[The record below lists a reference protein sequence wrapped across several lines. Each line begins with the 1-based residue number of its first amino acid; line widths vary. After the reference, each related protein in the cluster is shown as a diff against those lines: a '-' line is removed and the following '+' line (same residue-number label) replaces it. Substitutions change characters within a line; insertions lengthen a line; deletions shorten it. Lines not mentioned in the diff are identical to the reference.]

1 MKKLKM
7 TKIILSLIFLSY
19 FSLNAQSP
27 FDFLDFDQ
35 SARDASL
42 AGSGIGIEND
52 MGMTSLNPALF
63 QTINDK
69 KLSLTFLKNISD
81 INSGYAA
88 YQFGEFNFGRLSTSA
103 IFNSYGSFDYIDDE
117 GNSSGSTFGAS
128 NLAIAGHLS
137 GELDSN
143 FYYGVSLKF
152 VYSGIESYNTTALAV
167 DAGLFYRINSNSNFG
182 FSIRNAGSQLTK
194 FNGESNSLPLDVR
207 LGANHQLKGLPVLV
221 NFSFH
226 HLANEDQDILERF
239 GNISIGGEI
248 SFGQYVKAR
257 IGYNT
262 FMRRE
267 ISSEFNPGISG
278 LSGGLGIVLDN
289 LNFDYGFTSFSAG
302 ANQHRFT
309 LNINI

>member
-1 MKKLKM
+1 MY
-7 TKIILSLIFLSY
+7 KILFLSFVLSIY
-19 FSLNAQSP
+19 SVNAQSP
-27 FDFLDFDQ
+27 FDFLDFEQ
-35 SARDASL
+35 SARDAAL
-42 AGSGIGIEND
+42 GGSGIGIEND

-63 QTINDK
+63 QTIEEK

-88 YQFGEFNFGRLSTSA
+88 YQFDEFSFGRISTSA

-117 GNSSGSTFGAS
+117 GNSTGGSFGAS

-152 VYSGIESYNTTALAV
+152 IYSGIESYNTTALGV
-167 DAGLFYRINSNSNFG
+167 DAGIFYRINGRSNLG
-182 FSIRNAGSQLTK
+182 FSIRNAGTQLTK
-194 FNGESNSLPLDVR
+194 FNGESNSLPVDVR
-207 LGANHQLKGLPVLV
+207 LGANHQLKGLPILV

-226 HLANEDQDILERF
+226 HLANEEQDILERF

-248 SFGQYVKAR
+248 SFGKYVKAR
-257 IGYNT
+257 VGYNT
-262 FMRRE
+262 YMRRE
-267 ISSEFNPGISG
+267 IASEFNPGLSG
-278 LSGGLGIVLDN
+278 LSGGLGIVLED

-309 LNINI
+309 LNFNI